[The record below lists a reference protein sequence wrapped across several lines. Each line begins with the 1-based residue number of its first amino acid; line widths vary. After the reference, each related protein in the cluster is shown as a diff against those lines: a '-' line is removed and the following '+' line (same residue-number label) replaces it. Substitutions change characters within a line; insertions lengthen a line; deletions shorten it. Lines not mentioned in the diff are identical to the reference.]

1 MKRLI
6 TIIMLLTLPLYI
18 SACGVKRDL
27 KLPSEIQKKEQKK
40 QEGGNI

>member
-1 MKRLI
+1 MKKYLHCFFV
-6 TIIMLLTLPLYI
+6 LLLAVSV